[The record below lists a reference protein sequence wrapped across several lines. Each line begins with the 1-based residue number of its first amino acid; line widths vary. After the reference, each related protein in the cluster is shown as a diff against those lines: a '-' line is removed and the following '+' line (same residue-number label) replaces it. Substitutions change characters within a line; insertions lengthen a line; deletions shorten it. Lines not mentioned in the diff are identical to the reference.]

1 LWLLVPWVVS
11 IAKAMRV
18 CFARTRRAWVE
29 EIRCPLMF
37 LWMGLLGMDR
47 IFHLESERD
56 RGLAL
61 LTGGWSVPT
70 RHDVGSWFRHVGLV
84 SVRRFLRATTEFK
97 RGIVRLFVSIDEHV
111 VARWTRKFNIRKG
124 WHSIR
129 NRQLKAEKL
138 YTVFGPGSGKTLW
151 LWATRGHTRLAEQAK
166 KAVAMIRRVY
176 RPKRIRLLLDA
187 GAARSDAEIVE
198 MLDMERCDTL
208 LRAPR
213 RPNWIRRWKDIPE
226 ERFERVLEPGP
237 HTYAP
242 AKVVY
247 VAETRTVL
255 KGPGGKKV
263 GIRTIVAREGRKGGR
278 KDCWH
283 GLLTRDERTPAYDLI
298 REFRTR
304 QGEEQS
310 FRIGV
315 HDVSLDA
322 VASGYHKHGRIDRPG
337 FRQNAITLQGWL
349 KMLAQNLLL
358 DFSRVLPEAFLN
370 NHPRTL
376 RRWLLHLSGMV
387 TLTDRDVI
395 VSFAA
400 SGAPTQLLDPV
411 IRDINARRVRVPW
424 LGNRRLS
431 FTIGVSHDEM
441 QYPHVIGGKSVW
453 C

>member
-1 LWLLVPWVVS
+1 
-11 IAKAMRV
+11 MRAH
-18 CFARTRRAWVE
+18 FARTSRGWVE

-37 LWMGLLGMDR
+37 LWMGLMGMGR

-61 LTGGWSVPT
+61 LSGGWSVPT
-70 RHDVGSWFRHVGLV
+70 RHDVGSWFRRAGLT
-84 SVRRFLRATTEFK
+84 SVRRFQRSTTELE
-97 RGIVRLFVSIDEHV
+97 RGIRNLSVSIDEHV
-111 VARWTRKFNIRKG
+111 VARWTRKFDIRKG
-124 WHSIR
+124 WHAIR
-129 NRQLKAEKL
+129 NRSIKAEKL
-138 YTVFGPGSGKTLW
+138 YTVFGTESHKTLW
-151 LWATRGHTRLAEQAK
+151 LWATRGHTHLAEQAK

-176 RPKRIRLLLDA
+176 RPGRIRLLLDA
-187 GAARSDAEIVE
+187 GAAQSDAEIVT
-198 MLDMERCDTL
+198 MLTMNGCSTL

-213 RPNWIRRWKDIPE
+213 RPNWIRRWKEIPE
-226 ERFERVLEPGP
+226 ERFERTLEPGP
-237 HTYAP
+237 HTHAP
-242 AKVVY
+242 PKAVY
-247 VAETRTVL
+247 VTETRTIL
-255 KGPGGKKV
+255 KGPGDKKV
-263 GIRTIVAREGRKGGR
+263 SIRTIVAREGRKGGR

-283 GLLTRDERTPAYDLI
+283 GLFTRDERTPAYDLV

-322 VASGYHKHGRIDRPG
+322 VASGYNKQGKIDRPG

-358 DFSRVLPEAFLN
+358 DFSRILPEAFLN

-376 RRWLLHLSGMV
+376 RRWLLHLPGMV
-387 TLTDRDVI
+387 TLTDKDVI
-395 VSFAA
+395 VSFA
-400 SGAPTQLLDPV
+400 SGAPTLLLDPL
-411 IRDINARRVRVPW
+411 IREINDRRVRIPW

-431 FTIGVSHDEM
+431 FTLGSNDSEM
-441 QYPHVIGGKSVW
+441 QHPHLLAGKSVW

>member
-1 LWLLVPWVVS
+1 
-11 IAKAMRV
+11 
-18 CFARTRRAWVE
+18 
-29 EIRCPLMF
+29 
-37 LWMGLLGMDR
+37 MGMGR

-61 LTGGWSVPT
+61 LSGGWTVPT

-84 SVRRFLRATTEFK
+84 SVRRFLRSTTELK
-97 RGIVRLFVSIDEHV
+97 RGIGRLSASIDEHV
-111 VARWTRKFNIRKG
+111 VARWTRKFDIRKG
-124 WHSIR
+124 WHAIR

-138 YTVFGPGSGKTLW
+138 YTFFETEGKKTLW
-151 LWATRGHTRLAEQAK
+151 LWATRGHTHLASQAK

-176 RPKRIRLLLDA
+176 RPRRIRLLLDA
-187 GAARSDAEIVE
+187 GAARSDAEIIE
-198 MLDMERCDTL
+198 MLAMDRCSTL

-213 RPNWIRRWKDIPE
+213 RPSWIRRWRAIPDE
-226 ERFERVLEPGP
+226 LFERTLEAGP

-242 AKVVY
+242 PKAVY
-247 VAETRTVL
+247 VAETRTVV
-255 KGPGGKKV
+255 KGAGGKKV
-263 GIRTIVAREGRKGGR
+263 SIRTIVAREGRKGGR

-298 REFRTR
+298 QEFRSR

-322 VASGYHKHGRIDRPG
+322 VASGYDKQGRTDRPG
-337 FRQNAITLQGWL
+337 FRQNAIMLQGWL

-358 DFSRVLPEAFLN
+358 DFSRSLPAVFLN

-376 RRWLLHLSGMV
+376 RRWLLHLPGIV

-395 VSFAA
+395 VSFA
-400 SGAPTQLLDPV
+400 SGAPTGFLESVVREVNAQR
-411 IRDINARRVRVPW
+411 IRIPW
-424 LGNRRLS
+424 LRNRRLS
-431 FTIGVSHDEM
+431 FTFGAVEGEM
-441 QYPHVIGGKSVW
+441 YFNHKLAGNPVW